1 MNTVKSLLNQ
11 LCGTTDEVR
20 KKIESQLQ
28 KHFVDPFYVS
38 RSQTLPENDILKID
52 ARFISDAFEAVTNG
66 MYDEAVLSELSE
78 VNNDS
83 FFADWKFLTESLY
96 YLYSE
101 NFLKADEVFRKIRE
115 DSIPALVSPVFYK
128 IISKDK
134 ITSIKGLSEAE
145 KYFINSII
153 KDSLSTKTSLEQI
166 KENLKAEQEDRFIDN
181 LTLLL
186 SDLYAKD
193 QNISKKL
200 AAWGLKQLS
209 VFDMSPSMFLEN
221 LKLIFGEYESYRL
234 TALSFRDE
242 DPELSLVFFI
252 KAALIQ
258 IRNNSAEPIQIEAY
272 SEIIGELLIEIEK
285 TDSDSENDDEMTE
298 QINNILTV
306 LEREIKLHYPG
317 LLGDGS
323 IREKIFNSSSEYTGA
338 QIAAFSANSSHIDEN
353 AAKEKIISIQT
364 AEKNTD
370 NKNPA
375 SAGKKAEKAGNPVQ
389 LELFF

>member
-11 LCGTTDEVR
+11 LCGTTDDVR
-20 KKIESQLQ
+20 RKIESQLN

-52 ARFISDAFEAVTNG
+52 ARIISDAFEAVTNG

-96 YLYSE
+96 YLYTE

-115 DSIPALVSPVFYK
+115 DSIPSLVSPVFYK

-134 ITSIKGLSEAE
+134 ITSITGLSEAE
-145 KYFINSII
+145 KYFINNII
-153 KDSLSTKTSLEQI
+153 KDSISTKTSLEQI
-166 KENLKAEQEDRFIDN
+166 EENLKAEQEDRFIDN

-186 SDLYAKD
+186 SDLYVKD

-258 IRNNSAEPIQIEAY
+258 IRNNSAEPFQIEAY

-285 TDSDSENDDEMTE
+285 TESDSENDDEMTE

-323 IREKIFNSSSEYTGA
+323 IRENIFKSSSEYAGA
-338 QIAAFSANSSHIDEN
+338 QIAAFSEISSHIDEN
-353 AAKEKIISIQT
+353 TEKEKIISIQT

-375 SAGKKAEKAGNPVQ
+375 STGKKAEKAGNPVQ

>member
-11 LCGTTDEVR
+11 LCGTTDDVR
-20 KKIESQLQ
+20 RKIESQLN

-52 ARFISDAFEAVTNG
+52 ARIISDAFEAVTNG

-96 YLYSE
+96 YLYTE

-115 DSIPALVSPVFYK
+115 DSIPSLVSPVFYK

-134 ITSIKGLSEAE
+134 ITSITGLSEAE
-145 KYFINSII
+145 KYFINNII
-153 KDSLSTKTSLEQI
+153 KDSISTKTSLEQI
-166 KENLKAEQEDRFIDN
+166 EENLKAEQEDRFIDN

-186 SDLYAKD
+186 SDLYVKD

-258 IRNNSAEPIQIEAY
+258 IRNNSAEPFQIEAY

-285 TDSDSENDDEMTE
+285 TESDSENDDEMTE

-317 LLGDGS
+317 LLGDES
-323 IREKIFNSSSEYTGA
+323 IRENIFKSSSEYAGA
-338 QIAAFSANSSHIDEN
+338 QIAAFSEISSHIDEN
-353 AAKEKIISIQT
+353 TEKEKIISIQT

-375 SAGKKAEKAGNPVQ
+375 STGKKAEKAGNPVQ